1 MPLNNRNSRY
11 ESDAFVSSFHS
22 CKYIRPSCFGKLCL
36 RCGNHAD
43 IFKYLSKFCFVVC
56 CIASLPEGTSIG
68 VGWEQRVRT
77 QRIDANKAIT
87 WETQLLDRRC
97 EVFDARSNWP
107 LQGSSLAQCSLTTA
121 VFSIRADYHNKISM
135 HIPQLLLPAD
145 TESFRFGK
153 SGQ

>member
-1 MPLNNRNSRY
+1 MDRY

-22 CKYIRPSCFGKLCL
+22 CEYTKSSCCGKLCL

-68 VGWEQRVRT
+68 VRWEYGVRT
-77 QRIDANKAIT
+77 QRIDANKAVT
-87 WETQLLDRRC
+87 WETQLLDGRC
-97 EVFDARSNWP
+97 EVFDARSNWL
-107 LQGSSLAQCSLTTA
+107 LQGSSPTHCSLANA

-135 HIPQLLLPAD
+135 HIPQLLLAPD